1 MSQYDLGGKGSSL
14 VKLQEHNYNVPKFF
28 VLDTRFFDEF
38 LEENNIKDKIDDLLD
53 ELNLDNFIE
62 ISKKIRSLF
71 KDTKVTS
78 SIKEYVNENIKTLDT
93 TNYAV
98 RSSANIE
105 DSKDNSWAG
114 LFDSFLNGILNV
126 FFYFCKFNGKY
137 LV

>member
-38 LEENNIKDKIDDLLD
+38 LKENNIKDKIDDLLD

-78 SIKEYVNENIKTLDT
+78 SIREYVNENIKTLDT

-98 RSSANIE
+98 RSSANI
-105 DSKDNSWAG
+105 
-114 LFDSFLNGILNV
+114 
-126 FFYFCKFNGKY
+126 
-137 LV
+137 